1 VVIITPSCQLSGSL
15 DGPQTSSVW
24 FGEENNLTCQLSII
38 LRFLSYPICSIVL
51 PTELFWLLSLSL
63 NVQFSRYD
71 IRSHCVQFLPLHFF
85 TVPCSSLLLS
95 RSLYTVAALLRLLS
109 HPTALF
115 GLPLFQETTKPVL
128 KVPDTH
134 AAVMACRTLLCC
146 LDAALRALSPFM
158 PFVTEELY
166 HHLPHFKDHCCSE
179 SIMVAP
185 YPTDLQVW
193 LSGLRFYHWCG

>member
-1 VVIITPSCQLSGSL
+1 
-15 DGPQTSSVW
+15 
-24 FGEENNLTCQLSII
+24 
-38 LRFLSYPICSIVL
+38 L
-51 PTELFWLLSLSL
+51 P
-63 NVQFSRYD
+63 
-71 IRSHCVQFLPLHFF
+71 
-85 TVPCSSLLLS
+85 
-95 RSLYTVAALLRLLS
+95 ALLS

-128 KVPDTH
+128 KVPDTQ

-146 LDAALRALSPFM
+146 LDTALRALSPFM

-166 HHLPHFKDHCCSE
+166 HHLPHLRDHCQSE

-193 LSGLRFYHWCG
+193 LSGL